1 MAGCHDLF
9 PSDPAALRPAGWRIG
24 RAGGCEGVVTTNF
37 YVLYEKAAAQPDSD
51 DVSMMT
57 WQPMDRRQPWVL
69 KMHGDVDHRE

>member
-1 MAGCHDLF
+1 MA
-9 PSDPAALRPAGWRIG
+9 
-24 RAGGCEGVVTTNF
+24 TTNF

-57 WQPMDRRQPWVL
+57 WHPMDRRQPWVL